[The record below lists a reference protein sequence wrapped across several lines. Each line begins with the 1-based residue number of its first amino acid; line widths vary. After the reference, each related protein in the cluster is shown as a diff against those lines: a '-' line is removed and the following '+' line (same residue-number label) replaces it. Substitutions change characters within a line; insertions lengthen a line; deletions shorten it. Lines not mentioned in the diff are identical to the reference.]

1 MAPLAL
7 APALLV
13 PFAEAIGIVT
23 AGLSL
28 AALSDLVS
36 DYMEDNPE
44 KSEMIL
50 GMLNP
55 AEGILSGGFN
65 ALFNKKGGGEEVEVS
80 EEIKIKPKSKRSKK
94 EIVLEALRKKKGNY
108 ASPDAEGNYAD
119 KRGRVIRGLADEGK
133 ITDKPDP
140 NYDPSKKY
148 QGYKKFFNKA
158 EGGRIGYKDGTLIG
172 DISEMDDAGIV
183 QAFPYDSALVAPIDR
198 TDDKIIKDYV
208 TKLQKKHLSLADKRE
223 GAMNL
228 ENIKDAFNPI
238 EMYKDYGRR
247 EEFLK
252 NKKILKDGL
261 EATKNDLEARE
272 KFLKEF
278 DLMIY
283 TTDINTAK
291 SNPFAQ
297 GGMAGTKT
305 YHQYHDQYVP
315 MDSESMMYANGGG
328 VGSMMQPRQN
338 YALAGFIEDESETF
352 TPNNFGLQLNND
364 NVDNTQ
370 VAEVEP
376 KDITASKMSG
386 FKNQDYN
393 SFKNQQ
399 DLFGGTK
406 VTPFEFKGLQEGTI
420 TEPGTYKPTAR
431 LSNDEFLANNNLFA
445 NANTTMTDG
454 NYMTKKN
461 NYVSPTMDMKMNQSY
476 KASPKDGI
484 FKSLIN
490 NAMDSKP
497 MRTLNSAYN
506 LASDNVIGPLFAGV
520 AGIANRYNPLREGS
534 QNYNKDL
541 KGQVNNLNERGM
553 LGDQSSPYKITAGP
567 LAGKNLVSGFGT
579 NDYGQMLQKR
589 IDYFRG
595 FKNLTDSQYA
605 KLHATIAAKKAADA
619 AAAKN
624 QTRQQSAIERERGTK
639 GSSDYGN
646 PGGTSGA
653 MTSAN
658 QGTYCFDP
666 STPIQMADGSTKEIK
681 NIQLGDDTK
690 GGEVTGVF
698 QFKAT
703 DEIHDYKG
711 VTVAGSH
718 YVKEDGKFIM
728 VKDSPLSVKIDKI
741 PSSLT

>member
-94 EIVLEALRKKKGNY
+94 EVVLEALRKKKGNY
-108 ASPDAEGNYAD
+108 ASPDAEGNYASPG
-119 KRGRVIRGLADEGK
+119 GRVIRGLADEGH
-133 ITDKPDP
+133 IPDKPDP
-140 NYDPSKKY
+140 NYDPAKKY
-148 QGYKKFFNKA
+148 KGYKKFFNKA
-158 EGGRIGYKDGTLIG
+158 DGGRIGYKDGTLIG

-208 TKLQKKHLSLADKRE
+208 TKLQKKHLSLADRRE

-328 VGSMMQPRQN
+328 VGSMMVPRQN
-338 YALAGFIEDESETF
+338 YALAGFIEDESETLD
-352 TPNNFGLQLNND
+352 PNNFGLQLGNN

-370 VAEVEP
+370 VA
-376 KDITASKMSG
+376 DLSKGQMKALDNPTTKFNIDEFQDYGILNDAG
-386 FKNQDYN
+386 FKAQEIEGKPATKQDIINYY
-393 SFKNQQ
+393 K
-399 DLFGGTK
+399 
-406 VTPFEFKGLQEGTI
+406 
-420 TEPGTYKPTAR
+420 GTYKPTAR

-454 NYMTKKN
+454 NYITKKN

-520 AGIANRYNPLREGS
+520 AGVANRYNPLSPGS
-534 QNYNKDL
+534 QNYNPTL
-541 KGQVNNLNERGM
+541 QGQVNMLNESGM
-553 LGDQSSPYKITAGP
+553 LGDQSSPYKITGGR
-567 LAGKNLVSGFGT
+567 LAGKNLVSLFGSNDLGKMYSKDLSRLQRTLANLQKKPGSYQQTIESINQKIAQNKREAEEAQKAREASTASRARAAYPNVYARADASGFTDGRGGGFGSRSTGT
-579 NDYGQMLQKR
+579 NENFSNNTG
-589 IDYFRG
+589 RG
-595 FKNLTDSQYA
+595 RTGYSQ
-605 KLHATIAAKKAADA
+605 
-619 AAAKN
+619 
-624 QTRQQSAIERERGTK
+624 
-639 GSSDYGN
+639 
-646 PGGTSGA
+646 GG
-653 MTSAN
+653 
-658 QGTYCFDP
+658 
-666 STPIQMADGSTKEIK
+666 
-681 NIQLGDDTK
+681 L
-690 GGEVTGVF
+690 VTLRNNN
-698 QFKAT
+698 
-703 DEIHDYKG
+703 EY
-711 VTVAGSH
+711 
-718 YVKEDGKFIM
+718 
-728 VKDSPLSVKIDKI
+728 
-741 PSSLT
+741 

>member
-55 AEGILSGGFN
+55 AEGLFGGGLE
-65 ALFNKKGGGEEVEVS
+65 ALFNKKSKGGEEEIS
-80 EEIKIKPKSKRSKK
+80 LEEIKTKPKSKRSKK
-94 EIVLEALRKKKGNY
+94 EIVLEALRKEKGNY

-158 EGGRIGYKDGTLIG
+158 EGG
-172 DISEMDDAGIV
+172 
-183 QAFPYDSALVAPIDR
+183 
-198 TDDKIIKDYV
+198 
-208 TKLQKKHLSLADKRE
+208 
-223 GAMNL
+223 
-228 ENIKDAFNPI
+228 
-238 EMYKDYGRR
+238 
-247 EEFLK
+247 
-252 NKKILKDGL
+252 
-261 EATKNDLEARE
+261 
-272 KFLKEF
+272 
-278 DLMIY
+278 
-283 TTDINTAK
+283 
-291 SNPFAQ
+291 
-297 GGMAGTKT
+297 MAGTKT

-315 MDSESMMYANGGG
+315 MDEESMMYANGGG

-445 NANTTMTDG
+445 NANNIMNDG
-454 NYMTKKN
+454 INYITRKD

-497 MRTLNSAYN
+497 MRSLTSAYN

-541 KGQVNNLNERGM
+541 KGQVNMLNERGM
-553 LGDQSSPYKITAGP
+553 LGDQSSPYKIT
-567 LAGKNLVSGFGT
+567 
-579 NDYGQMLQKR
+579 Q
-589 IDYFRG
+589 
-595 FKNLTDSQYA
+595 
-605 KLHATIAAKKAADA
+605 
-619 AAAKN
+619 
-624 QTRQQSAIERERGTK
+624 
-639 GSSDYGN
+639 
-646 PGGTSGA
+646 
-653 MTSAN
+653 
-658 QGTYCFDP
+658 DP
-666 STPIQMADGSTKEIK
+666 
-681 NIQLGDDTK
+681 
-690 GGEVTGVF
+690 
-698 QFKAT
+698 
-703 DEIHDYKG
+703 
-711 VTVAGSH
+711 
-718 YVKEDGKFIM
+718 
-728 VKDSPLSVKIDKI
+728 
-741 PSSLT
+741 

>member
-158 EGGRIGYKDGTLIG
+158 D
-172 DISEMDDAGIV
+172 
-183 QAFPYDSALVAPIDR
+183 
-198 TDDKIIKDYV
+198 
-208 TKLQKKHLSLADKRE
+208 
-223 GAMNL
+223 
-228 ENIKDAFNPI
+228 
-238 EMYKDYGRR
+238 
-247 EEFLK
+247 
-252 NKKILKDGL
+252 
-261 EATKNDLEARE
+261 
-272 KFLKEF
+272 
-278 DLMIY
+278 
-283 TTDINTAK
+283 
-291 SNPFAQ
+291 

-315 MDSESMMYANGGG
+315 MDSESMMYAHGGG
-328 VGSMMQPRQN
+328 VGSMMKPRQN

-352 TPNNFGLQLNND
+352 TPNNFGLQLGNN

-370 VAEVEP
+370 VAE
-376 KDITASKMSG
+376 TFNTQSQL
-386 FKNQDYN
+386 KNLGAIKPGKVFGYN
-393 SFKNQQ
+393 
-399 DLFGGTK
+399 L
-406 VTPFEFKGLQEGTI
+406 
-420 TEPGTYKPTAR
+420 TEPGKALEDFRNSAVNFYNSPNNSAKTAQSAYDFMMGTNPNMFKDVKENKSFIQDAINKGFLGTEQDYENQKSIADPDDLEASLNN
-431 LSNDEFLANNNLFA
+431 LSNNRYV

-454 NYMTKKN
+454 NYITRKN
-461 NYVSPTMDMKMNQSY
+461 DYVSPTMDMKQNEMNQINT
-476 KASPKDGI
+476 ALPKDGI
-484 FKSLIN
+484 FNSLIN

-534 QNYNKDL
+534 QNYNSNL
-541 KGQVNNLNERGM
+541 QGQVNNLNERGM
-553 LGDQSSPYKITAGP
+553 LSGSSGSSGPYKITSGP

-579 NDYGQMLQKR
+579 NDYDQMLQKR

-595 FKNLTDSQYA
+595 FKNLTDSQNTKMWDTITEQAKVKEANEAAARQSVLDQAYA
-605 KLHATIAAKKAADA
+605 QYGSGRNNNMGRGRYDGASSKAAYDR
-619 AAAKN
+619 N
-624 QTRQQSAIERERGTK
+624 PTGYS
-639 GSSDYGN
+639 GSFKD
-646 PGGTSGA
+646 GG
-653 MTSAN
+653 
-658 QGTYCFDP
+658 
-666 STPIQMADGSTKEIK
+666 
-681 NIQLGDDTK
+681 L
-690 GGEVTGVF
+690 VTLRNNN
-698 QFKAT
+698 
-703 DEIHDYKG
+703 EY
-711 VTVAGSH
+711 
-718 YVKEDGKFIM
+718 
-728 VKDSPLSVKIDKI
+728 
-741 PSSLT
+741 